1 MKNLNPLEKDIE
13 RRVVEFARA
22 KGCLAYK
29 FMSPATAHVP
39 DRLIITPRGVIAFL
53 EFKRAGG
60 KPTPAQAVEHERM
73 RKHGARVYVV
83 DNVEDGKN
91 VIEALV
97 NVLP

>member
-13 RRVVEFARA
+13 RRVCEYARA

-39 DRLIITPRGVIAFL
+39 DRLIITPNGVIVFI

-83 DNVEDGKN
+83 DNVDEGKN
-91 VIEALV
+91 VIEAVINIL
-97 NVLP
+97 

>member
-1 MKNLNPLEKDIE
+1 MKSLNPLEKDIE
-13 RRVVEFARA
+13 RRVCEYARA

-39 DRLIITPRGVIAFL
+39 DRLIITPNGVIAFI

-83 DNVEDGKN
+83 DNAESGKRVVGELIN
-91 VIEALV
+91 L
-97 NVLP
+97 